1 MWTALKNQEENV
13 PRVPKEAKLL
23 GDYNQK
29 KNGGNVENAVG
40 KQPWRNAVDFCDE
53 HTPFRLDAS

>member
-1 MWTALKNQEENV
+1 MSPQ
-13 PRVPKEAKLL
+13 VPKEAKLL

-29 KNGGNVENAVG
+29 KNGRNVENAVG
-40 KQPWRNAVDFCDE
+40 KQPSRNAVDFCDE

>member
-1 MWTALKNQEENV
+1 MST
-13 PRVPKEAKLL
+13 RVPKEAKLL

-29 KNGGNVENAVG
+29 KNGRNGRNGRNGENAVG
-40 KQPWRNAVDFCDE
+40 KQPSRNAVDFCDE